1 MPGRLASLS
10 LQQKVS
16 VTLLVVMSAMGLLSY
31 LVLSTT
37 VAPAFDNLELASAE
51 KNIAR
56 VEKAIQNDLR
66 NLSAIV
72 GDWAPWDDA
81 HAFARG
87 ENPGFPKSNLDLATM
102 INLDVDLVIIYDVNG
117 TVLWSHLLR
126 NGEKADY
133 SSLGVLNKDN
143 PQSAALIYHTRLD
156 SRVEGLVQ
164 TGLGPM
170 QLSSQP
176 IITSS
181 KAGPVAGTMLMGRF
195 FDTETMAAL
204 QERTEVSLTWHL
216 LGDSSIDAALEE
228 RIVSAPARSFS
239 YSVTDHEIQAFSLLS
254 DLFGEPMMILQANTP
269 RQISALGNKTVD
281 GALLFLLGAGIVVAV
296 VTWFLLR
303 RIIVLPLERL
313 ANHIT
318 GIRESGDLSLR
329 LNESRHDELGALA
342 HEFDKM
348 TLEVHDARRQL
359 LDQSFKAGK
368 ADTAA
373 EVLHNIR
380 NAMTPLIN
388 GIDRLS
394 KNFRFASG
402 LRVQQATEELAS
414 PACQADRRDKL
425 LQYIAS
431 AFGHVQKTSEDAITD
446 LQVASKQ
453 ARQVEAILS
462 DQERYANVAPVI
474 ENLELQAIVEEA
486 ALVIP
491 HQNQPGILVDVQP
504 GLDHF
509 QVRAHRVGLVQVLG
523 NLILNAYES
532 IKRAHNDSG
541 TIRVTASREIID
553 GEEMV
558 RLTVSDTGSGFA
570 DEVRNNIFQRGFS
583 SKEGHQRGLGLHWC
597 ANALSNMGGRI
608 AAESEGTGLG
618 AAFHVLLP
626 AGGAG
631 RRADS
636 RRPSDTTAVRRSTAR
651 IPPSVVA
658 DNDINEGPPNEYA
671 TG

>member
-1 MPGRLASLS
+1 
-10 LQQKVS
+10 VS
-16 VTLLVVMSAMGLLSY
+16 VTLLAVIASMGLLSY

-37 VAPAFDNLELASAE
+37 VAPAFDNLEYASAE
-51 KNIAR
+51 KNIVR
-56 VEKAIQNDLR
+56 VENAIQNDLQ

-87 ENPGFPKSNLDLATM
+87 ENPGFPKSNLDLPTM
-102 INLDVDLVIIYDVNG
+102 DNLAVDLLTIYDVDG
-117 TVLWSHLLR
+117 KVLWCHLLR
-126 NGEKADY
+126 GGQKADY
-133 SSLGVLNKDN
+133 ESLGILNSDN
-143 PQSAALIYHTRLD
+143 PQSAALIYHTKLD

-164 TGLGPM
+164 TALGPM

-176 IITSS
+176 IITSN
-181 KAGPVAGTMLMGRF
+181 KTGPIAGTMLMGRF
-195 FDTETMAAL
+195 FNAETKAAL
-204 QERTEVSLTWHL
+204 EERTEVSLTWHV
-216 LGDSSIDAALEE
+216 LGDSALDAALEE
-228 RIVSAPARSFS
+228 EIVSATPHSFT
-239 YSVTDHEIQAFSLLS
+239 YSVTDREVHAFGVLS
-254 DLFGEPMMILQANTP
+254 DLYGKPMMILQANTP

-281 GALLFLLGAGIVVAV
+281 GALLFLLGAGLVVAV

-329 LNESRHDELGALA
+329 LNESRGDELGALA
-342 HEFDKM
+342 SEFDKM

-402 LRVQQATEELAS
+402 LRVQQATEELANA
-414 PACQADRRDKL
+414 ACQADRRDKL

-431 AFGHVQKTSEDAITD
+431 AFSHIQKTSEDAIND
-446 LQVASKQ
+446 LEVASRQ

-491 HQNQPGILVDVQP
+491 HKDQPGVVVDVEE

-509 QVRAHRVGLVQVLG
+509 YVRAHRVGLVQVLG

-532 IKRAHNDSG
+532 IERAKCDSG
-541 TIRVTASREIID
+541 TIRVTASHEIID
-553 GEEMV
+553 GEAMV
-558 RLTVSDTGSGFA
+558 RLTVSDSGSGFA
-570 DEVRNNIFQRGFS
+570 EDVRNNMFQRGFS

-597 ANALSNMGGRI
+597 ANSLSNMGGRI
-608 AAESEGTGLG
+608 AAESKGPGLG

-626 AGGAG
+626 AGGVG
-631 RRADS
+631 RRADGPRAS
-636 RRPSDTTAVRRSTAR
+636 EKTLARQSSPAGFRAGDAAADDIKEGLPS
-651 IPPSVVA
+651 
-658 DNDINEGPPNEYA
+658 EYA